1 MNTNKIKILK
11 QKVKWLSALNLEVDN
26 IYKNFDELPMFISVP
41 QVAEILGISSVSLY
55 KLIQTDKTFPVVI
68 MGRRK
73 SIPKE
78 QLKIWVDDNCT
89 R

>member
-1 MNTNKIKILK
+1 MSYK
-11 QKVKWLSALNLEVDN
+11 SEVDN
-26 IYKNFDELPMFISVP
+26 IFNNFDEMPMFISVP
-41 QVAEILGISSVSLY
+41 QAAETLGISSVSLY

-68 MGRRK
+68 IGRRK

-78 QLKIWVDDNCT
+78 QLKQWIQNNCT